1 MRTHFEKARVC
12 VLRRT
17 IRPPQLEPW
26 AEEALRNGEIPVAL
40 EVEPEF
46 EYEVVA
52 WPPGTV
58 DGGMLPQVGD
68 EISLP
73 GYETP
78 FRVVERAL
86 HWPAPS
92 STEGRMG
99 ELQVNLAVE
108 AVGANSL
115 NSPPWGRPGE
125 KAIREEGRWL
135 LGRVASFEPRTS
147 FGGTQYVRV
156 DFAIDGVGTLSRQ
169 IVRNWQALEMF
180 PDWAGFQNGPSHQE
194 VSQNGLMQCLRTG
207 QEFEVRVAPSDL
219 PSDNG
224 RLQIWEVRPPKRPE
238 SADLEPWANEA
249 NEITTSNSVR
259 GGQL

>member
-1 MRTHFEKARVC
+1 MTTHFEKARVC

-17 IRPPQLEPW
+17 AVPRTVEVRPAELGADPQTVN
-26 AEEALRNGEIPVAL
+26 LR
-40 EVEPEF
+40 PEF

-68 EISLP
+68 EITLP
-73 GYETP
+73 GYGEP
-78 FRVVERAL
+78 FRVVERVL

-92 STEGRMG
+92 TREARMG

-156 DFAIDGVGTLSRQ
+156 DFAIDGVGTLCRQ
-169 IVRNWQALEMF
+169 IMRNWQALEMF
-180 PDWAGFQNGPSHQE
+180 PGWAGFQNQPSQD
-194 VSQNGLMQCLRTG
+194 VASQGALLQCLRVG

-224 RLQIWEVRPPKRPE
+224 RLEIWEVRPPKRPE
-238 SADLEPWANEA
+238 PAELQANTWDDEA
-249 NEITTSNSVR
+249 NEVTNEAW
-259 GGQL
+259 GQF